1 MTAYTAAST
10 TDLTAAGE
18 RRQIRRA
25 SNAIGAAFLIM
36 TALTTFLSVGT
47 GLLLSYGVHNTALLR
62 DAGFLWMEQVWLS
75 VIGFVLPFGLAAKLM
90 DFRLSDLIVMRR
102 VRASLLLPLVMI
114 CMGAFLLGNVAT
126 SYLGQIFEG
135 MGVTPTQA
143 SIEAPRGVWGTVL
156 YYLSISAV
164 PALVEEFAL
173 RGVVMNSLRRFGDG
187 FAIFTSA
194 ALFGLM
200 HGNLIPGALC
210 LCGRAGA
217 GVCRRCGRVALAVDS
232 GAPYQQFFRHSGH
245 GRNRHGA
252 GADAGFPLDRI
263 FAFASSGGGDRSA
276 PPSAGEAGGLP
287 PAGIGYGTVGRAEN
301 GGVRLHA
308 LHDFYTADFCRNHA
322 LCSDFL
328 LNTGRFG
335 HVFEEN

>member
-156 YYLSISAV
+156 YYLSILAV

-200 HGNLIPGALC
+200 HGNLIQAPFAFVAGLAL
-210 LCGRAGA
+210 GYADVAAGSLWPSILA
-217 GVCRRCGRVALAVDS
+217 HLINNFFATLVTDGIAMAPAQMQDFLSIGYSLLLVVVGVIGLLLLLREKPAAFRLPVSDTALS
-232 GAPYQQFFRHSGH
+232 GGQKMG
-245 GRNRHGA
+245 
-252 GADAGFPLDRI
+252 
-263 FAFASSGGGDRSA
+263 AFASTPCMIFTLLIFA
-276 PPSAGEAGGLP
+276 ATMLYVQ
-287 PAGIGYGTVGRAEN
+287 I
-301 GGVRLHA
+301 
-308 LHDFYTADFCRNHA
+308 FY
-322 LCSDFL
+322 
-328 LNTGRFG
+328 
-335 HVFEEN
+335 